1 MSERR
6 ACELVGLWRSVRRYA
21 RCPDRN
27 AQLRQALRELAWAK
41 PRIGYRQLYDRLCRA
56 GWRVNHKRIER
67 LYAQEGL
74 ALRRKRRSVK
84 IVCERRPH
92 EVPSLPNKHWS
103 MDFVHDA
110 LFNGRRFRCLTL
122 IDIKSRFVPAVET
135 AFSLP
140 GERVVAVLD
149 RLKQT
154 RGVPEM
160 ITIDNGP
167 EFRSKALQKW
177 AKDNNVILDYIEPG
191 KPIQNAFIESF
202 HATFRQECLD
212 GHWFIDMADA
222 REKIETFRQEYNNDR
237 PHRSIGKRTPAEL
250 EHELNLP
257 AKRGLDINQ
266 AESLTYNWT

>member
-6 ACELVGLWRSVRRYA
+6 ACELVGLWRSVRRYE
-21 RCPDRN
+21 RSPDQN
-27 AQLRQALRELAWAK
+27 VELRQALRELAWAK
-41 PRIGYRQLYDRLCRA
+41 PRIGYRQLYDRLRRA

-67 LYAQEGL
+67 LYALEGL

-92 EVPSLPNKHWS
+92 EIPSTVNRHWS

-110 LFNGRRFRCLTL
+110 LCTGRRFRCLTI
-122 IDIKSRFVPAVET
+122 IDIKSRYVPAIEA

-140 GERVVAVLD
+140 GERVVAVLE
-149 RLKQT
+149 RLKQS
-154 RGVPEM
+154 RGIPEM

-167 EFRSKALQKW
+167 EFRSKALKDW
-177 AKDNNVILDYIEPG
+177 ARDNHVILDYIEPG

-212 GHWFIDMADA
+212 GQWFTDIADA
-222 REKIETFRQEYNNDR
+222 RIKIEAFRREYNTDR
-237 PHRSIGKRTPAEL
+237 PHRSIGRRTPAEL
-250 EHELNLP
+250 ERELTLP
-257 AKRGLDINQ
+257 VNGGIGLHP
-266 AESLTYNWT
+266 